1 MRNPTAAFCSPSWYS
16 STIGT
21 DILYLYPRRL
31 RSTSSLNKAMVSVI
45 WSREWKKSKFIFKKL
60 QNGIPDNR
68 VVARFVGGCVRN
80 YLLNE
85 KIDDIDIATI
95 LTTDQIKEK
104 FKDTNLK
111 VIDTGIKHGTV
122 TIVSKNHKVELTTLR
137 KDIKTDGRHAEVE
150 YTDSWQQDSE
160 RRDFTINAIYMDIN
174 GKLYDPQMGTVDLKN
189 KNIKFIGDPQKR
201 IEEDY
206 LRIVRF
212 IRFKVMYDIV
222 VEPTTSDA
230 IKQNLDGIQKIS
242 KERILIE
249 LLKIL
254 SLKNFLTINQS
265 SNLREIFS
273 MIFPEFLYLN
283 RLERL
288 KKVYQYS
295 KVNVDILLA
304 VMLIDDKENHEYFI
318 HKYNASN
325 KTKETLEQFYKNLIK
340 LKNDKEFFEKN
351 LIKNVYLN
359 GKNHLIALNLIN
371 FSINSKVKIN
381 DFNKTFNKILKIKVP
396 IFPIDGEILKQ
407 KGMQE
412 GQSLGNVL
420 KTLEK
425 EWINNNFKISN
436 ERVEEIIKINSN

>member
-1 MRNPTAAFCSPSWYS
+1 MLNLSFNFLKKIKSLIFPFYRNK
-16 STIGT
+16 
-21 DILYLYPRRL
+21 DL
-31 RSTSSLNKAMVSVI
+31 
-45 WSREWKKSKFIFKKL
+45 KFIFKKL
-60 QNGIPDNR
+60 QDGFPEDKT
-68 VVARFVGGCVRN
+68 VARFVGGCVRK
-80 YLLNE
+80 YLSNE

-111 VIDTGIKHGTV
+111 VIDTGVKHGTV
-122 TIVSKNHKVELTTLR
+122 TIVSENHKVELTTLR
-137 KDIKTDGRHAEVE
+137 KDIKTDGRHAKVE
-150 YTDSWQQDSE
+150 YTDDWQKDSE

-174 GKLYDPQMGTVDLKN
+174 GKLFDPQMGTVDLKN

-371 FSINSKVKIN
+371 FSINSKVKIK
-381 DFNKTFNKILKIKVP
+381 DFTKTLNKILKIKAP
-396 IFPIDGEILKQ
+396 IFPINGETLKQ

-412 GQSLGNVL
+412 GQRLGNVL

-436 ERVEEIIKINSN
+436 ERVEEIIKVNSN

>member
-1 MRNPTAAFCSPSWYS
+1 MLNLNFNILKNIKSFIFPFYRNK
-16 STIGT
+16 
-21 DILYLYPRRL
+21 DL
-31 RSTSSLNKAMVSVI
+31 
-45 WSREWKKSKFIFKKL
+45 KFIFKKL
-60 QNGIPDNR
+60 QEGIPGDK
-68 VVARFVGGCVRN
+68 VAARFVGGCVRQ
-80 YLLNE
+80 YLSNE

-104 FKDTNLK
+104 FKDTKLK
-111 VIDTGIKHGTV
+111 VIDTGVKHGTV
-122 TIVSKNHKVELTTLR
+122 TIVSENHKVELTTLR
-137 KDIKTDGRHAEVE
+137 KDVKTDGRHAEVE
-150 YTDSWQQDSE
+150 YTDNWQKDSE

-222 VEPTTSDA
+222 VEPTTGDA

-288 KKVYQYS
+288 KKIYQYS

-351 LIKNVYLN
+351 LIKNIYLN
-359 GKNHLIALNLIN
+359 GKNHLISLNLIN

-381 DFNKTFNKILKIKVP
+381 DFTKILNKILKIKVP
-396 IFPIDGEILKQ
+396 IFPIDGQTLKQ

-412 GQSLGNVL
+412 GQKLGNVL

-436 ERVEEIIKINSN
+436 ERVEEIIKVNSN

>member
-1 MRNPTAAFCSPSWYS
+1 MFN
-16 STIGT
+16 
-21 DILYLYPRRL
+21 L
-31 RSTSSLNKAMVSVI
+31 RFNFLKNIKN
-45 WSREWKKSKFIFKKL
+45 FIFPFYRDKDLKYIFKIL
-60 QNGIPDNR
+60 QDGIPENKIA
-68 VVARFVGGCVRN
+68 ARFVGGCVRKH
-80 YLLNE
+80 LLNE

-104 FKDTNLK
+104 FKDTNFKL
-111 VIDTGIKHGTV
+111 INTGIKHGTI
-122 TIVSKNHKVELTTLR
+122 TIVSENHKVELTTLR
-137 KDIKTDGRHAEVE
+137 KDIKTDGRHAEIE
-150 YTDSWQQDSE
+150 YTDDWIQDSE
-160 RRDFTINAIYMDIN
+160 RRDFTINAIYLDIN
-174 GKLYDPQMGTVDLKN
+174 GKLFDPQMGTTDLKN

-212 IRFKVMYDIV
+212 VRFKVMYDIV
-222 VEPTTSDA
+222 IEPTTSAA

-265 SNLREIFS
+265 SNLKEIFS

-295 KVNVDILLA
+295 EAHLDILLA
-304 VMLIDDKENHEYFI
+304 VMLIDEKGNHEYFT

-325 KTKETLEQFYKNLIK
+325 KIKETLDQFNENLIK
-340 LKNDKEFFEKN
+340 IKNDKEFFNKN
-351 LIKNVYLN
+351 LIKNVYIN

-371 FSINSKVKIN
+371 FSINSKVKIK
-381 DFNKTFNKILKIKVP
+381 DFTETFNKILEIKVP

-412 GQSLGNVL
+412 GQMLGKVL
-420 KTLEK
+420 KILEK

-436 ERVEEIIKINSN
+436 EKVEEIIKLNSN

>member
-1 MRNPTAAFCSPSWYS
+1 MLNLSFNFLKNIKSFIFPFYRNK
-16 STIGT
+16 
-21 DILYLYPRRL
+21 DL
-31 RSTSSLNKAMVSVI
+31 
-45 WSREWKKSKFIFKKL
+45 KFIFKKL
-60 QNGIPDNR
+60 QEDIPGDK
-68 VVARFVGGCVRN
+68 VAARFVGGCVRK
-80 YLLNE
+80 YLTNE

-111 VIDTGIKHGTV
+111 VIDTGVKHGTI
-122 TIVSKNHKVELTTLR
+122 TIVSENHRVELTTLR

-150 YTDSWQQDSE
+150 YTDNWQQDSE

-174 GKLYDPQMGTVDLKN
+174 GKLYDPQMGTIDLKN

-212 IRFKVMYDIV
+212 IRFKVMYDIT

-288 KKVYQYS
+288 KKIYQYS
-295 KVNVDILLA
+295 EVNVDILLA
-304 VMLIDDKENHEYFI
+304 VMLIDEKENHEYFI
-318 HKYNASN
+318 HKYCASN
-325 KTKETLEQFYKNLIK
+325 KIKETLGQFNKNLIK

-381 DFNKTFNKILKIKVP
+381 DFTTTLNKIFKIKVP
-396 IFPIDGEILKQ
+396 IFPIDGDTLKQ

-412 GQSLGNVL
+412 GQTLGNVL

-436 ERVEEIIKINSN
+436 ERVEEIIKVNSN